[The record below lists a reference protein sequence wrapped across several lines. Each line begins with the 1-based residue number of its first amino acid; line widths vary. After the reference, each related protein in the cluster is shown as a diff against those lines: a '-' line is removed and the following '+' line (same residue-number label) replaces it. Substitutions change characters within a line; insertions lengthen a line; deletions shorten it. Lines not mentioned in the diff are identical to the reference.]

1 MNKWLIIFLL
11 MVSCRLGAQE
21 TIGNAYSIDAEERA
35 AMLSDSV
42 VAMRPAL
49 RLPPLTHR
57 GTLAYYPLSS
67 PFFTGLSSW
76 QLHAGVNASLS
87 MSGIFSRR
95 GSGFSN
101 TASLMYA
108 DTLTSRLSFAVGGY
122 LSRLDWHGRAFTDAG
137 LTALLNYRIDDN
149 LEATLFV
156 QKSVLPEKRFIPM
169 PLVLRED
176 IGDRIGAEV
185 RYHFS
190 PAFSMGVSVWCQ
202 QSPVPPGFFGW

>member
-11 MVSCRLGAQE
+11 MVSCRIDAQE
-21 TIGNAYSIDAEERA
+21 TIGSVYAFDAEDRA
-35 AMLSDSV
+35 ELLSDSV
-42 VAMRPAL
+42 VAMRPFL
-49 RLPPLTHR
+49 SLPPLSYR
-57 GTLAYYPLSS
+57 GTLAYYPFSS
-67 PFFTGLSSW
+67 PFFTGLNSW

-87 MSGIFSRR
+87 MAGIFSHR

-122 LSRLDWHGRAFTDAG
+122 LSRLDWRGRAFTDAG
-137 LTALLNYRIDDN
+137 LTALLNYRIDEH
-149 LEATLFV
+149 LEASLFV
-156 QKSVLPEKRFIPM
+156 QKSILPEKRFIPL

-176 IGDRIGAEV
+176 IGDRIGAEI

-190 PAFSMGVSVWCQ
+190 PVFSMGVSVWCQ
-202 QSPVPPGFFGW
+202 QSTVPPGAFGR